1 MVQMSGISRSLVIFS
16 PVTPHRKSVMCNLSA
31 EEMAGKKVVRI
42 QGLSLDA
49 IRRRKALKPHVHK
62 EEDEG
67 T

>member
-1 MVQMSGISRSLVIFS
+1 
-16 PVTPHRKSVMCNLSA
+16 MCNLSA

>member
-1 MVQMSGISRSLVIFS
+1 MLGISRSLVIFP
-16 PVTPHRKSVMCNLSA
+16 PVTPHRKNVMCDLSA
-31 EEMAGKKVVRI
+31 EMARKKVVRI

-49 IRRRKALKPHVHK
+49 IRRRKALKPDVHE

>member
-1 MVQMSGISRSLVIFS
+1 
-16 PVTPHRKSVMCNLSA
+16 MCDLSA
-31 EEMAGKKVVRI
+31 EEMARKKIVRI

-49 IRRRKALKPHVHK
+49 IRRRKALKPDVHE